1 MILSRLSI
9 VNFKNIAQADLSF
22 SPNINCFLGNNGMGK
37 SNLLDAIYYLSF
49 CKSYTRNPDSQNIRH
64 GEDFFV
70 VQGYYERNGNEE
82 ELYCGIKR
90 RQKKAFKRNKKEYD
104 RLSDHIGFAPL
115 VMAAPSDNEL
125 ILGGSEERRKFIDLV
140 ISQFDKQYLSTLIRY
155 NKALEQRNALLRQEC
170 SEEMLYD
177 IWEEQMDSTAAQIHN
192 SRDRFLQSFIPVFRR
207 FYNEIS
213 SQNESADLI
222 YKSHLSEGALLPQ
235 LKANRHKD
243 LILGYTSRGI
253 HRDDMDMML
262 GEYPMKRI
270 GSQGQCKTYLIALK
284 LAQYD
289 FLREQGDTAPI
300 LLLDDIFDKLDAERV
315 KQIVKLVSSKSY
327 ISSGRNTTFSPSIGE
342 KLKSWRKKRHEKTRC
357 TSYRRHYLP
366 IHLGKKFRAETRR
379 NASHALVAPNCRRDG
394 KLLYAIDV
402 CTQPNALCASIICRS
417 SQRADDV
424 AKRTSN
430 PYQRRIRTS
439 GYRQHYFQIKIKKN
453 RQWKRH
459 LLHFDTRF
467 RFNSA
472 STT

>member
-177 IWEEQMDSTAAQIHN
+177 IWEEQMDSTHKFTTAATVSCNCLFPYSGGFTTKFHRKTNRPI
-192 SRDRFLQSFIPVFRR
+192 SFT
-207 FYNEIS
+207 N
-213 SQNESADLI
+213 
-222 YKSHLSEGALLPQ
+222 
-235 LKANRHKD
+235 
-243 LILGYTSRGI
+243 
-253 HRDDMDMML
+253 
-262 GEYPMKRI
+262 
-270 GSQGQCKTYLIALK
+270 
-284 LAQYD
+284 
-289 FLREQGDTAPI
+289 PI
-300 LLLDDIFDKLDAERV
+300 FPRAHCC
-315 KQIVKLVSSKSY
+315 
-327 ISSGRNTTFSPSIGE
+327 RN
-342 KLKSWRKKRHEKTRC
+342 
-357 TSYRRHYLP
+357 
-366 IHLGKKFRAETRR
+366 
-379 NASHALVAPNCRRDG
+379 
-394 KLLYAIDV
+394 
-402 CTQPNALCASIICRS
+402 
-417 SQRADDV
+417 
-424 AKRTSN
+424 
-430 PYQRRIRTS
+430 
-439 GYRQHYFQIKIKKN
+439 
-453 RQWKRH
+453 
-459 LLHFDTRF
+459 
-467 RFNSA
+467 
-472 STT
+472 

>member
-1 MILSRLSI
+1 
-9 VNFKNIAQADLSF
+9 
-22 SPNINCFLGNNGMGK
+22 
-37 SNLLDAIYYLSF
+37 
-49 CKSYTRNPDSQNIRH
+49 
-64 GEDFFV
+64 
-70 VQGYYERNGNEE
+70 
-82 ELYCGIKR
+82 
-90 RQKKAFKRNKKEYD
+90 
-104 RLSDHIGFAPL
+104 
-115 VMAAPSDNEL
+115 MAAPSDNEL

-235 LKANRHKD
+235 LKANRHRD

-289 FLREQGDTAPI
+289 FLREQGDTAPY
-300 LLLDDIFDKLDAERV
+300 
-315 KQIVKLVSSKSY
+315 LVARRYFRQARCRARKTNREIGFVRSFRKYSLPTQTGSIWTKSY

-342 KLKSWRKKRHEKTRC
+342 KLKSWREKRHEKTRC

-402 CTQPNALCASIICRS
+402 CTQPNALCASIIWCS

-439 GYRQHYFQIKIKKN
+439 GYRQHYFQIKIKK
-453 RQWKRH
+453 QTMETTSPAFRH
-459 LLHFDTRF
+459 TLPLQL
-467 RFNSA
+467 RFNDIDLLGHVNNSVYF
-472 STT
+472 SFYDLGKPVISRP